1 MYILSYVPIDTL
13 TKKKMREKNEKYE
26 WRKEGEF

>member
-1 MYILSYVPIDTL
+1 MYILSYVPRYSDE
-13 TKKKMREKNEKYE
+13 KKMREKNEKYE